1 MANAPDANHQDQ
13 SEHDANGSQN
23 QGVGVTVTIPPD
35 ASPGE
40 LASVALR
47 STDELLRHPRLASLE
62 AAERQA
68 FLEALSTH
76 ARLLLALSEGC
87 PDWIRT
93 WDENAS
99 LFLEVYRD
107 RNFLLEDFVFDSEHT
122 QCRLIS
128 RAEGRMRYRFE
139 ASISDCLLPENA
151 QGLRHL
157 FETTSDPSS
166 FEPEGDFWLPDV
178 LEFGTLTER
187 DYEEVEFLGICF
199 SHGLEHAV
207 IDCRD
212 DDPAELFEA
221 TKRLLDLSC
230 DPEGFSQL
238 LARLDH
244 KEINNVQMQL
254 NEALGEE
261 EGHPLFSFDNID
273 AALDMDNDEGWL
285 WSNYLK
291 GQTSVAM
298 MMAILQHLDVL
309 ATATSRVNG
318 DSDEEDDDSDY
329 EDGCG
334 WEPSPSMLDS
344 SSPFQSLLG
353 GTRVSESM
361 YSFELTD
368 LRVS

>member
-1 MANAPDANHQDQ
+1 MANAPDASHQDQ
-13 SEHDANGSQN
+13 TGQDANGSRN
-23 QGVGVTVTIPPD
+23 QGEVGTVTIRPD
-35 ASPGE
+35 ASPDE

-47 STDELLRHPRLASLE
+47 STDELLLHPRLANLE

-68 FLEALSTH
+68 FLVALSTH
-76 ARLLLALSEGC
+76 ARLQLALSEGC

-93 WDENAS
+93 WDEDAS

-107 RNFLLEDFVFDSEHT
+107 RNFLLEDFVFDSEQT

-139 ASISDCLLPENA
+139 ASIADCLLPENA
-151 QGLRHL
+151 EGLRRL
-157 FETTSDPSS
+157 FEATADPSS
-166 FEPEGDFWLPDV
+166 FDPEGDVWLPDV
-178 LEFGTLTER
+178 LEFGTLAEK
-187 DYEEVEFLGICF
+187 DYEEIEFLGFGF
-199 SHGLEHAV
+199 SHALEHAV

-244 KEINNVQMQL
+244 KEINDVQMQL

-261 EGHPLFSFDNID
+261 EDHPLFSFDNID
-273 AALDMDNDEGWL
+273 AALDMDNDEGWR

-291 GQTSVAM
+291 GQISVAM
-298 MMAILQHLDVL
+298 MMTILRHLDVL

-318 DSDEEDDDSDY
+318 DSDEDDDDSDY
-329 EDGCG
+329 EDGRG
-334 WEPSPSMLDS
+334 WEPSPSILDA

-353 GTRVSESM
+353 GAKSPESM

-368 LRVS
+368 LRIS